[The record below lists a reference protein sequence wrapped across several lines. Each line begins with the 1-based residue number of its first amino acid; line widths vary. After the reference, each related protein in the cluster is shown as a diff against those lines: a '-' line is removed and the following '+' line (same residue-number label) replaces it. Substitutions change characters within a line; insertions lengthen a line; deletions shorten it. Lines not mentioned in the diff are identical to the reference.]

1 MPVPFFCCALT
12 LLASFNAGYK
22 PTKTPLEIRKYYV
35 MLMECHK
42 NITTFVGVIVITEDR
57 Q

>member
-1 MPVPFFCCALT
+1 MPVYFFCCALA
-12 LLASFNAGYK
+12 LLASFNAGYQ

-35 MLMECHK
+35 MLIKCHK